1 MFKIKTPRIPIR
13 LPNQYNIAKST
24 NPPIIPSSS
33 EVPSKESKPAANSSP
48 IVASLPSSQPV
59 TGGSN
64 TSNAQAASA
73 ARSVLPTNVRDFV
86 NDKVSELLSGSYQQS
101 VANNPAQK
109 TTKPAVVNK
118 NDINPIQAYE
128 WEKIKGL
135 LPNLPIQTKG
145 KTSSTNVKQT
155 TAGNPSTSV
164 GPLNVRPFGM
174 SLPAD
179 NGQSPS
185 DTVGIPSEYADL
197 AKVVASLPDGF
208 DLTGWDDKTTREQ
221 RSAMQRSGLNGQ
233 EQMQLLNA
241 RTSIEAIALVQEIQR
256 NRLAYGLSYTDMS
269 DISKQLFDISNARIG
284 AKNHA
289 MPFSE
294 NATSTRLFLSM
305 LDEKE
310 NALLSSFG
318 YGVESYA
325 GKRDNINDI
334 RGKITDLV
342 TGDSSISGTLYNY
355 PDVLN
360 TPDDFFTDMTK
371 LDTLIGEVQDGTIS
385 FRNTAEK
392 QRYLDYLT
400 SEYSKNDQLYRQRL
414 ASIIDEAKLLEYPE
428 TRFKKLINDL
438 TLPQLAVFA
447 DQVDQLGVRRLS
459 KAGNYERLMRA
470 LLSDKDI
477 AHSVSADDTE
487 SPIRPYVWNG
497 LDILES
503 NDIKASG
510 YYYRNGKYYTQV
522 TCPDQDPIN
531 INLGSKLPQE
541 VAIDVS
547 KTTDWNLVGEQ
558 IDLLIK
564 MFASPEFVC
573 DSLYNFAAFCGMPN
587 ILPVNLSPSD
597 LPYIGDFLH
606 SIDILDH
613 SAHLTKETIT
623 INIVSRYAHNS
634 NTDLNTVK
642 FFTIN

>member
-48 IVASLPSSQPV
+48 IVASLPASQPV

-64 TSNAQAASA
+64 TANAQTASA

-86 NDKVSELLSGSYQQS
+86 NDKVSALLSVSYQQS

-241 RTSIEAIALVQEIQR
+241 RTSIETIALVQDIQR
-256 NRLAYGLSYTDMS
+256 NRLSNGLSYTGVS

-294 NATSTRLFLSM
+294 NATSTS
-305 LDEKE
+305 
-310 NALLSSFG
+310 
-318 YGVESYA
+318 
-325 GKRDNINDI
+325 
-334 RGKITDLV
+334 T
-342 TGDSSISGTLYNY
+342 
-355 PDVLN
+355 
-360 TPDDFFTDMTK
+360 
-371 LDTLIGEVQDGTIS
+371 
-385 FRNTAEK
+385 
-392 QRYLDYLT
+392 
-400 SEYSKNDQLYRQRL
+400 
-414 ASIIDEAKLLEYPE
+414 IDEAKFIEYPE

-438 TLPQLAVFA
+438 TLPQLAVFV

-477 AHSVSADDTE
+477 AHSVSANDTE
-487 SPIRPYVWNG
+487 SPIRPYIWNG
-497 LDILES
+497 SSVAKDEDVQI
-503 NDIKASG
+503 SG
-510 YYYRNGKYYTQV
+510 YYYKNKGFYLDVDIPNRKTEKYT
-522 TCPDQDPIN
+522 
-531 INLGSKLPQE
+531 
-541 VAIDVS
+541 
-547 KTTDWNLVGEQ
+547 
-558 IDLLIK
+558 
-564 MFASPEFVC
+564 
-573 DSLYNFAAFCGMPN
+573 
-587 ILPVNLSPSD
+587 
-597 LPYIGDFLH
+597 
-606 SIDILDH
+606 
-613 SAHLTKETIT
+613 
-623 INIVSRYAHNS
+623 
-634 NTDLNTVK
+634 
-642 FFTIN
+642 

>member
-1 MFKIKTPRIPIR
+1 
-13 LPNQYNIAKST
+13 
-24 NPPIIPSSS
+24 
-33 EVPSKESKPAANSSP
+33 
-48 IVASLPSSQPV
+48 
-59 TGGSN
+59 
-64 TSNAQAASA
+64 
-73 ARSVLPTNVRDFV
+73 
-86 NDKVSELLSGSYQQS
+86 
-101 VANNPAQK
+101 
-109 TTKPAVVNK
+109 
-118 NDINPIQAYE
+118 
-128 WEKIKGL
+128 
-135 LPNLPIQTKG
+135 
-145 KTSSTNVKQT
+145 
-155 TAGNPSTSV
+155 
-164 GPLNVRPFGM
+164 
-174 SLPAD
+174 
-179 NGQSPS
+179 
-185 DTVGIPSEYADL
+185 
-197 AKVVASLPDGF
+197 
-208 DLTGWDDKTTREQ
+208 
-221 RSAMQRSGLNGQ
+221 
-233 EQMQLLNA
+233 MQLLNA
-241 RTSIEAIALVQEIQR
+241 RTSIETIALVQEIQR

-385 FRNTAEK
+385 FRNTTEK

-414 ASIIDEAKLLEYPE
+414 ASIIDEAKLFEYPE

-497 LDILES
+497 SSVAKDEDIQ
-503 NDIKASG
+503 ISG
-510 YYYRNGKYYTQV
+510 YYYKNKGFYLDVDIPNRKTEKIY
-522 TCPDQDPIN
+522 
-531 INLGSKLPQE
+531 LGSTIPSE
-541 VAIDVS
+541 VSVEIKRADIG
-547 KTTDWNLVGEQ
+547 NIIGEQ
-558 IDLLIK
+558 LGLLVKLYLTPAMMIDATYGFATAQGMLALLPDG
-564 MFASPEFVC
+564 F
-573 DSLYNFAAFCGMPN
+573 N
-587 ILPVNLSPSD
+587 PSD
-597 LPYIGDFLH
+597 LPYVSDLLAN
-606 SIDILDH
+606 IDILDH
-613 SAHLTKETIT
+613 NVYISKESIY
-623 INIVSRYAHNS
+623 VS
-634 NTDLNTVK
+634 
-642 FFTIN
+642 FFIEHGGDGSEPYSKDNRIIQYDQLRQRSY